1 MLFSLPRELRD
12 QIYLET
18 LSDIPDIYSEC
29 PAEQDPKN
37 WYFVRKT
44 APGFFRPIIHEH
56 NYNGNQWDH
65 RTTVVDKPALF
76 QITDEAIDVYIKDHV
91 MLEMTVD
98 DCNQAIDDWQDQIGD
113 ANVQMIRT
121 LFIMVHS
128 HAMLEG
134 KTVKLPEQTSYLR
147 GNDELEIG
155 GPIFRVDIRGK
166 GTELVLSARSRLEAA
181 HKRQVAARVE
191 EWAKKRSSSE
201 GGYDFFTGKDAVAVA
216 KLLPHCASAVN
227 SYEVFSL
234 FVKEGDI
241 VDIVHYKC
249 DGIERSELQI
259 TEQYPDVVAHVKI
272 DRTELVALEHAM
284 PRLTICL
291 PS

>member
-37 WYFVRKT
+37 WYFVRK
-44 APGFFRPIIHEH
+44 
-56 NYNGNQWDH
+56 
-65 RTTVVDKPALF
+65 TVVDKPALF

-201 GGYDFFTGKDAVAVA
+201 GGYDFFTSKDAVAVA

-227 SYEVFSL
+227 SYEEFSL

-259 TEQYPDVVAHVKI
+259 TGQYPDVVAHVKI